1 MAPGDRHV
9 NRRDSEDYSGS
20 QIGHCM
26 NRAKRK
32 RPASSANQRDCSSFS
47 SSDEDQPSAYLVVFL
62 FLVSGWAIMIIA
74 LTATAC
80 WILDMSLTSIIYGY
94 LGGGVFG
101 AMVAII
107 GSLLVHETRHDAG

>member
-1 MAPGDRHV
+1 
-9 NRRDSEDYSGS
+9 
-20 QIGHCM
+20 
-26 NRAKRK
+26 
-32 RPASSANQRDCSSFS
+32 
-47 SSDEDQPSAYLVVFL
+47 
-62 FLVSGWAIMIIA
+62 MIIA